1 MLYLAKLII
10 EKMAFLA
17 LRELYCIVYKLWIKV
32 IQIDKTTPTCPLG
45 MNHSLRNPLSV
56 EMRNLIGID
65 EILHSHRALGSK
77 GHSGCLAVDRL
88 ALTGCHDVR
97 YLERDTQCHQTLYTT
112 LI

>member
-1 MLYLAKLII
+1 
-10 EKMAFLA
+10 MAFLA
-17 LRELYCIVYKLWIKV
+17 LKELYCIVNKLWIKV
-32 IQIDKTTPTCPLG
+32 EDKTTPTCPLG

-77 GHSGCLAVDRL
+77 GHSGRLAVDRL

-97 YLERDTQCHQTLYTT
+97 YLERHTQCHQTLYTT
-112 LI
+112 INFMWPSVKVTLT